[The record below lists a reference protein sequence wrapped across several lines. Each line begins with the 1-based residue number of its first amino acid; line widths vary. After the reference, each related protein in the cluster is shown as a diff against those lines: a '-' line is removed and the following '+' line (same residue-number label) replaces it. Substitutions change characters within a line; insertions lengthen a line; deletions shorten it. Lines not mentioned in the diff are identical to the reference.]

1 MPPPAAP
8 VVDASR
14 LAMLLALL
22 VGTSQM
28 STSTYVPSMPALPA
42 ALDTDAATVQLTLTL
57 FLAGSALGSLIWGS
71 LADRFGR
78 RPVLFAGFG
87 LFILATLAC
96 ALAPE
101 ISWLIAARFLQAVGS
116 SVSWVLSRAVVRDLY
131 RRDEAT
137 RVLALI
143 ATAFAIAPVVGP
155 VIGGHIETWFGWRW
169 TFAFIGIVAITIAC
183 VVPRL
188 LPETLKRP
196 DPTATDPRRIA
207 VNFATLLRHRAFIGY
222 CGAMGSS
229 MAGMFAFVTAGPF
242 VLMGIVGVSAEG
254 YGWLSAIVALAF
266 MLGSRLS
273 ALSVRRLG
281 FGRAI
286 GFGIAVQLLAGASLA
301 SALAAGVPLVGT
313 TGIVATIGPAA
324 LWLIGV
330 AFVQPASAAGAV
342 EPFGHMAGAASSA
355 SNFLQMAVGTLGSL
369 TVSLLEDGTAV
380 PLAIAMLGAA
390 SLTAV
395 SFYVVVRPRHDG
407 AGPGRDMGA

>member
-1 MPPPAAP
+1 MPPPDAP

-28 STSTYVPSMPALPA
+28 STSTYVSSMPALPA

-78 RPVLFAGFG
+78 RPVLFAWFG

-96 ALAPE
+96 ALLPA
-101 ISWLIAARFLQAVGS
+101 ISWLIAGRFLQAVGS

-131 RRDEAT
+131 RRDEAA

-143 ATAFAIAPVVGP
+143 ATAFAIAPVIGP
-155 VIGGHIETWFGWRW
+155 VIGGHIATWFGWRW
-169 TFAFIGIVAITIAC
+169 TFAFIGIVAGAIAR

-188 LPETLKRP
+188 LPETLNQP
-196 DPTATDPRRIA
+196 APTATDPRRIA
-207 VNFATLLRHRAFIGY
+207 TNFATLLRHRAVIGY

-229 MAGMFAFVTAGPF
+229 MAEMFAFVTAGPF

-281 FGRAI
+281 HAREI
-286 GFGIAVQLLAGASLA
+286 VFGIAIQVLAGTSLA
-301 SALAAGVPLVGT
+301 LALAAVVPLAGV

-330 AFVQPASAAGAV
+330 AFLRTAAAAGAV

-355 SNFLQMAVGTLGSL
+355 SNFLQMAVDTLGSL

-380 PLAIAMLGAA
+380 PLAAAMLGAA
-390 SLTAV
+390 TLTAV
-395 SFYVVVRPRHDG
+395 SFYVVVRPRRERARAG
-407 AGPGRDMGA
+407 A

>member
-1 MPPPAAP
+1 MSSPAAP
-8 VVDASR
+8 VVDSSR

-28 STSTYVPSMPALPA
+28 STSTYVPSMPALPE
-42 ALDTDAATVQLTLTL
+42 ALGTDAATVQLTLTL

-78 RPVLFAGFG
+78 RPVLLAGLG
-87 LFILATLAC
+87 LFIVATCAC
-96 ALAPE
+96 ALSPS
-101 ISWLIAARFLQAVGS
+101 IWVLVAARFFQAVGS
-116 SVSWVLSRAVVRDLY
+116 SVSWVLSRAIVRDLF

-137 RVLALI
+137 RVLALV
-143 ATAFAIAPVVGP
+143 ATAFAVAPVIGP
-155 VIGGHIETWFGWRW
+155 VIGGHVEVWFGWRW
-169 TFAFIGIVAITIAC
+169 TFAVIAILAIAIAV

-188 LPETLKRP
+188 LPETLARP

-222 CGAMGSS
+222 CGAMGCS

-242 VLMGIVGVSAEG
+242 VLIDIVGVSPQG

-281 FGRAI
+281 HARAI
-286 GFGIAVQLLAGASLA
+286 GIGIAAQATA
-301 SALAAGVPLVGT
+301 ALALVLVLVAGVPLSGVS
-313 TGIVATIGPAA
+313 GIVGTIGPAS
-324 LWLIGV
+324 LWLLGV

-342 EPFGHMAGAASSA
+342 EPFGHMAGAASSV

-380 PLAIAMLGAA
+380 PLAVAMAGAA
-390 SLTAV
+390 ALTAV
-395 SFYVVVRPRHDG
+395 SFFIVVGSRRDAVREG
-407 AGPGRDMGA
+407 A